1 MASGIQYLSL
11 VSGVWCLVESVEVS
25 LELPGPGGSAGQQEG
40 DGGLAGGVW
49 YLVSGFGCL
58 VSSVWLSL

>member
-1 MASGIQYLSL
+1 MASGIQYL

-40 DGGLAGGVW
+40 DKGLAGCVW
-49 YLVSGFGCL
+49 YLVSCVWCM
-58 VSSVWLSL
+58 VSGV